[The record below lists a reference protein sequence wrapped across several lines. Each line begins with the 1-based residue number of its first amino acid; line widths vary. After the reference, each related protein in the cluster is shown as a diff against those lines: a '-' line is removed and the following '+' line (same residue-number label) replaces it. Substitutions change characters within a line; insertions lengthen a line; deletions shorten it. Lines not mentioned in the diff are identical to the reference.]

1 MRPSLFFIFILILQL
16 PLVDA
21 GVQRTTQ
28 ISDFYLNGTFVY
40 KVIEVT
46 LTPDNYDNYNI
57 PGYGV
62 TEYIPAELSLKS
74 TNADWQSLSDNKVS
88 MMRVLPPASNFS
100 IRYTLKIPLN
110 SPNTTYTFY
119 GTYKDENKNTGEIN
133 STDIKYSG
141 SSSSSSTTPTPTPAK
156 TYLPVNT
163 LTPVP
168 TPAPK
173 TEEPL
178 IIKPLNVSSNITIFD
193 NNGNSLSIL
202 LLLIPILALVVGIKH
217 YKKNKP
223 KNIIFHMKILRN
235 KTVFINYKIMTFPI
249 KLEVKNTS
257 NKTIFPK
264 IKTKGNLPI
273 SIYPSLLE
281 IPPQSESSFNITAPL
296 IRDNIEYSGTI
307 NIKF

>member
-1 MRPSLFFIFILILQL
+1 MKPPIFFLFLLILL
-16 PLVDA
+16 SPVSA
-21 GVQRTTQ
+21 GVQRSTQ
-28 ISDFYLNGTFVY
+28 IVDVNYNGSFLY
-40 KVIEVT
+40 KSIEVT
-46 LTPDNYDNYNI
+46 LTPDNYANFDV
-57 PGYGV
+57 PGYYV
-62 TEYIPAELSLKS
+62 TEYLPPDLQFKS
-74 TNADWQSLSDNKVS
+74 TNADWYSLSDNKLS

-100 IRYTLKIPLN
+100 IIYTLKIPLN
-110 SPNTTYTFY
+110 APNTTYTFY
-119 GTYKDENKNTGEIN
+119 GTYKDENKNVGEIT
-133 STDIKYSG
+133 SRDIKYTG

-163 LTPVP
+163 PTPAP

-202 LLLIPILALVVGIKH
+202 LLLIPILAIVVGIKH

-273 SIYPSLLE
+273 YIYPSLLE